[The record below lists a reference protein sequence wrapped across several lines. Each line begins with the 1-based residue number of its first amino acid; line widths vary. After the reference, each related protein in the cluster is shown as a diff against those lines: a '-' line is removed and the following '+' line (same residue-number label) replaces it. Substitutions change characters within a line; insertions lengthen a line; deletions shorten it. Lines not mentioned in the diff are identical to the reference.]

1 MSISELNTRLITY
14 IIICGF
20 GAVFS
25 MGSWLLLQRF
35 VVSRLAQR
43 PLSMT
48 QPLWRKL
55 LFGTVVGL
63 IALWLMLWPPFFSGA
78 FAESASGYQLFDP
91 QARIGLAD
99 PGSLLRFF
107 VFQSFAEELVYRAF
121 AFCLLATGLFC
132 ASARFLQ
139 PRDAPP
145 RWMYMNWLL
154 SGLIVNILVSG
165 SFMLAHA
172 GNPQVTPLA
181 LANIGL
187 AGMLLGQLF
196 WNQASVAGAGMLHTV
211 WNSGLAV
218 LGLPVSGIVVTQPL
232 LGSARGAGMELISG
246 GSFGP
251 EGSLTCTAALL
262 LLLAYLLWQAM
273 PQDTKLSEAA
283 PAAGPAL
290 SGD

>member
-1 MSISELNTRLITY
+1 VSTSELNSRLITY

-25 MGSWLLLQRF
+25 MASWLLLQRF
-35 VVSRLAQR
+35 VVSRLLQR

-55 LFGTVVGL
+55 LLGTVVGI
-63 IALWLMLWPPFFSGA
+63 IALWLMLWPPYFSGA
-78 FAESASGYQLFDP
+78 FTESASGYQLFDP
-91 QARIGLAD
+91 QGRIGHAD

-107 VFQSFAEELVYRAF
+107 VFQSFAEELIYRAF

-132 ASARFLQ
+132 AAARFLQ
-139 PRDAPP
+139 PQDAQP

-154 SGLIVNILVSG
+154 SGLIVNVLVSG

-172 GNPQVTPLA
+172 GNPEVTPLA

-211 WNSGLAV
+211 WNSGLAI
-218 LGLPVSGIVVTQPL
+218 LGLPVSGILVTQPL
-232 LGSARGAGMELISG
+232 LGSARGAGMDLISG

-251 EGSLTCTAALL
+251 EGGLTCTAALL
-262 LLLAYLLWQAM
+262 LLLAYLLWQAL
-273 PQDTKLSEAA
+273 PYESKQKDTAQDV
-283 PAAGPAL
+283 PAAGEGA
-290 SGD
+290 